1 MALKRIERKPLKV
14 SGGLKEMEV
23 GGIAKRRLLNSA
35 LDFVQNEEDVL
46 ADLPEDLSPEEAHV
60 ARMERLDDA
69 LNQKTTIKAD
79 LKRQGEAHK
88 EQGRTDYHFVVCFA
102 DNEAAT
108 EFLRKLGYPQADA
121 IFVDGHVLAGLLNI
135 ELPKPKFR
143 LQAIRPPQRN
153 LARLVTAF
161 PKKK

>member
-1 MALKRIERKPLKV
+1 VALKSIERKPLKE
-14 SGGLKEMEV
+14 SGGLKKMEA

-35 LDFVQNEEDVL
+35 LDFVQNEEDIL

-60 ARMERLDDA
+60 ARMEPLDDA

-102 DNEAAT
+102 DNDAAT
-108 EFLRKLGYPQADA
+108 EFLRKRRRPCVRWPAQHRIAEAEVPAASDPSTA
-121 IFVDGHVLAGLLNI
+121 TKPRAARDGVPEEEVNVNHL
-135 ELPKPKFR
+135 F
-143 LQAIRPPQRN
+143 
-153 LARLVTAF
+153 
-161 PKKK
+161 

>member
-1 MALKRIERKPLKV
+1 MALKRIERKPLKE

-102 DNEAAT
+102 DKIDNVSTTITAAPAKIIS
-108 EFLRKLGYPQADA
+108 RARHD
-121 IFVDGHVLAGLLNI
+121 FVRSQTGQTHAM
-135 ELPKPKFR
+135 
-143 LQAIRPPQRN
+143 
-153 LARLVTAF
+153 
-161 PKKK
+161 